1 MEKSTRILADWA
13 RSLKFADIPERCI
26 GQAKNQ
32 LFGLLGAGM
41 AAAAIPPGKAVIAA
55 VKSWGDRREAR
66 VWGGGFKTS
75 MRSAAF
81 ANSVLAQLLEYEDA
95 ITPYSHVGAA
105 IIPTAA
111 AVAEAEHCT
120 GKELIEAIV
129 VGDEIGGR
137 VGYAAHRGI
146 RMGNAIPVYQAVVP
160 FVAGKLMK
168 LDPDTYLDGI
178 GGALTQVQ
186 VTLLSGWVSH
196 AKAYLSAMP
205 VLSGVTAVCVARE
218 GFTGFH
224 EPLED
229 PLGYLT
235 LVSERPLYDAL
246 TADLG
251 NTWWTERLMNKTYPV
266 CGWTLAQVEAS
277 IDLAVEHDVDARCI
291 REVVVKVP
299 TQAAMAGTMWLADEY
314 FEKLKTRHDCTYIP
328 LLFELTYPV
337 AAAIVDRELTPR
349 QWTDERLYDPLI
361 HEVIKK
367 VRCEADIML
376 TSAYVN
382 ESKLGATVTIT
393 MEDGRTFEKTVPTV
407 KGTVIRP
414 FDFSEKFRAEA
425 RKVLPVRKVSQ
436 VIEMI
441 RNLERIE
448 DVADICKLL

>member
-1 MEKSTRILADWA
+1 
-13 RSLKFADIPERCI
+13 
-26 GQAKNQ
+26 
-32 LFGLLGAGM
+32 M
-41 AAAAIPPGKAVIAA
+41 AAATIPPGKAAIAA
-55 VKSWGDRREAR
+55 VKSWGDKREAR

-81 ANSVLAQLLEYEDA
+81 VNSILAQLLEYEDA

-105 IIPTAA
+105 IIPTAL
-111 AVAEAEHCT
+111 AVGEVEKCT

-137 VGYAAHRGI
+137 VGYSAHRGI
-146 RMGNAIPVYQAVVP
+146 RMGNAIPVYQATVP
-160 FVAGKLMK
+160 FVAGKLLK
-168 LDPDTYLDGI
+168 LDLDTYLDGI

-186 VTLLSGWVSH
+186 VTMLSGWVSH
-196 AKAYLSAMP
+196 SKTYLSAMP
-205 VLSGVTAVCVARE
+205 VLAGVTAMCIAKNG

-235 LVSERPLYDAL
+235 LVCERPIYEGL

-251 NTWWTERLMNKTYPV
+251 TVWWTERLLNKTYPV

-277 IDLAVEHDVDARCI
+277 IDLAVENDIDPRHTK
-291 REVVVKVP
+291 EVVVKVP
-299 TQAAMAGTMWLADEY
+299 TQAAMAGTMWLVDEY

-349 QWTDERLYDPLI
+349 QWTEERLFDPVI

-382 ESKLGATVTIT
+382 ESKLGAIVTIT
-393 MEDGRTFEKTVPTV
+393 MDDGKVLEKTVPTV

-414 FDFSEKFRAEA
+414 YDFSEKFRTEA
-425 RKVLPVRKVSQ
+425 GKVLSKKKVSQ
-436 VIEMI
+436 AVDMI
-441 RNLERIE
+441 RNLEQVK
-448 DVADICKLL
+448 DVSEISRLL